1 MDDED
6 EDVSQQASQGIL
18 WLGLMAAAGCF
29 LTIGNVIVQ
38 YANQRKESSIS
49 TYEILFIRSLLQV
62 VLVVAFMVY
71 GKVSVYG
78 KSLRNLIVLIV
89 MGIAE
94 VNHLLQF
101 CKFAASLILKC
112 IIGWIFLIYE
122 RSGVP
127 QYSILALQ
135 RA

>member
-6 EDVSQQASQGIL
+6 EDVSQKASQGIL

-62 VLVVAFMVY
+62 VFVVAFMVY

-94 VNHLLQF
+94 VNHLLLF

-112 IIGWIFLIYE
+112 ITRWIFLIYE
-122 RSGVP
+122 RSG
-127 QYSILALQ
+127 A
-135 RA
+135 RAQIA